1 MSPYNYLPPEE
12 DNKLVGIYK
21 VSFEIQV
28 ESQDELSLSD
38 LTQDLTEGLV
48 RGFGDGVV
56 NKVAALSVEKI
67 SKQSPKEAV
76 KIGDRVRL
84 VSEVKVTA
92 DIYEDDGYVFIGKPT
107 EEISQK
113 LTAEQVVINITAGS
127 TGYINKINKDGSLEV
142 ADLDKPYVNEKWA
155 ELGMDAVN
163 VDLITVA
170 ADQVEKIDLDE
181 VK

>member
-48 RGFGDGVV
+48 RGFGDGIV
-56 NKVAALSVEKI
+56 NKVASLSIDKV
-67 SKQSPKEAV
+67 SQQAPKESV

-84 VSEVKVTA
+84 VNEVKVTA
-92 DIYEDDGYVFIGKPT
+92 DIYEDDGYVFIGNPN
-107 EEISQK
+107 EISQK
-113 LTAEQVVINITAGS
+113 ITTEQVDIHVTAGS
-127 TGYINKINKDGSLEV
+127 TGFVNKINKDGSLEI
-142 ADLDKPYVNEKWA
+142 ADLDKPYINEAWA
-155 ELGMDAVN
+155 DIGLDAIN
-163 VDLITVA
+163 VDLITVV
-170 ADQVEKIDLDE
+170 ADQVEKIDTDE

>member
-12 DNKLVGIYK
+12 DNKLAGIYK

-56 NKVAALSVEKI
+56 NKVAALSVEKV
-67 SKQSPKEAV
+67 SKQSPKESV
-76 KIGDRVRL
+76 KIGDRIRL
-84 VSEVKVTA
+84 VSDVNVIA
-92 DIYEDDGYVFIGKPT
+92 DIYEDDGYIFIGNPN
-107 EEISQK
+107 EISQK
-113 LTAEQVVINITAGS
+113 ITKEQVAIQVTAGS
-127 TGYINKINKDGSLEV
+127 TGYVNKINKDGSLEI
-142 ADLDKPYVNEKWA
+142 ADLDKPYVNEAWIDR
-155 ELGMDAVN
+155 GIDAVN
-163 VDLITVA
+163 VDLITVVA
-170 ADQVEKIDLDE
+170 NQVEKIDSDE

>member
-56 NKVAALSVEKI
+56 NKVAALSVEKV

-76 KIGDRVRL
+76 KIGDRIRL
-84 VSEVKVTA
+84 VSDVNLTA
-92 DIYEDDGYVFIGKPT
+92 DIYTDDGYLFIGNPN
-107 EEISQK
+107 EISQK
-113 LTAEQVVINITAGS
+113 LTTEKVAIQVTAGS
-127 TGYINKINKDGSLEV
+127 TGFVNKINKDGSLEI
-142 ADLDKPYVNEKWA
+142 ADLDKPYVNEAWA
-155 ELGMDAVN
+155 DLGIDAVN
-163 VDLITVA
+163 VDLITVV
-170 ADQVEKIDLDE
+170 ADQIEKIDTDE

>member
-38 LTQDLTEGLV
+38 LTQDLTEGIH
-48 RGFGDGVV
+48 RGFAEGFIE
-56 NKVAALSVEKI
+56 KVASLKVEKI
-67 SKQSPKEAV
+67 TKQAVKDSV

-84 VSEVKVTA
+84 VGDVKVTA
-92 DIYEDDGYVFIGKPT
+92 DIYEDDGYVFIGNPN
-107 EEISQK
+107 EISQK
-113 LTAEQVVINITAGS
+113 LTTEQVAIQVTAGS
-127 TGYINKINKDGSLEV
+127 TGFVNKINKDGSLEI
-142 ADLDKPYVNEKWA
+142 ADLDKPYTNAAWA
-155 ELGMDAVN
+155 DLGLDAVN
-163 VDLITVA
+163 VDLITVV
-170 ADQVEKIDLDE
+170 ADQVEKIDTDE